1 MSGPERLIVGFTAR
15 GRLGERQRPSGA
27 WGALGLLVSA
37 GCMVAAPEDD
47 AALARRDANV
57 ARPDARIDALSLP
70 PVLPPREGFCDSPYD
85 CDDGLLC
92 TTDRCVP
99 AELGSFEGLCAH
111 IPIDQC
117 VEPPD
122 AGPPDARP
130 LDVGSDAS
138 RRCADHGLRFSC
150 AVPGGCHSEVGWVTV
165 RDWTGAEVYEGCPLE
180 GEIFL
185 EGRLRGA
192 VVTVGYSNAS
202 GPCPGGHQCDAAVFR
217 LEVAEPCWDPRSV
230 GDDAGF
236 VPIGLANLNNS
247 VDGGDRGPFRFS
259 VE

>member
-122 AGPPDARP
+122 AGPPDAGP
-130 LDVGSDAS
+130 PDVGSDAS
-138 RRCADHGLRFSC
+138 RRCVGSGLRFSC
-150 AVPGGCHSEVGWVTV
+150 ALPGGCHSEVGWVTV
-165 RDWTGAEVYEGCPLE
+165 RDSLGLELYEGCPLE
-180 GEIFL
+180 GEIL
-185 EGRLRGA
+185 LGHASSLRGA
-192 VVTVGYSNAS
+192 EVEVRYSNEH
-202 GPCPGGHQCDAAVFR
+202 GPCPGGHECDRAVFR
-217 LEVAEPCWDPRSV
+217 LEVGGEPC
-230 GDDAGF
+230 GAGYL
-236 VPIGLANLNNS
+236 PIGLANLNNA

-259 VE
+259 VD